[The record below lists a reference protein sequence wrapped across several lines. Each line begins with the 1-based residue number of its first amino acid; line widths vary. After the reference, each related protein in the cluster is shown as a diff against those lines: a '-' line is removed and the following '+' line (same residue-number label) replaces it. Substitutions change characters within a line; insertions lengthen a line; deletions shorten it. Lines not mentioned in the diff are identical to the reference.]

1 MLDRIDMPD
10 LTTFSQPE
18 WNDAR
23 HLSAAFVSILTANN
37 EESSLNAYP
46 RLLYAVGNDHAG
58 TYYSVA
64 LGILPIIER
73 ILRDGSPW
81 SQHTVLEVL
90 IELYGS
96 FNPEP
101 GQELYR
107 GSPFEKLLK
116 QGISDLAPLAS
127 AIEND
132 GKVAAKGARELL
144 ELIHDQ
150 SR

>member
-1 MLDRIDMPD
+1 MGGLAVPGSYSRLQNASRIGDDRGVHWTPLLDRIDLPD
-10 LTTFSQPE
+10 LTTFSHPE

-23 HLSAAFVSILTANN
+23 SLSAAFDSILTANN
-37 EESSLNAYP
+37 EESSLNAYH

-90 IELYGS
+90 IEL
-96 FNPEP
+96 
-101 GQELYR
+101 
-107 GSPFEKLLK
+107 
-116 QGISDLAPLAS
+116 
-127 AIEND
+127 
-132 GKVAAKGARELL
+132 
-144 ELIHDQ
+144 
-150 SR
+150 